1 MPDNGFDRRGDHGR
15 DGRDGRGGWGRRGWD
30 DWGFFRIPYPYYPYY
45 PQAYAQPVYA
55 QPVYAP
61 APVYTAPVYTAPVYN
76 PPVYLPPQ
84 VVAPAPLAIPGAI
97 VPGMYRIT
105 NPTGLN
111 VRPTPDLYG
120 TPVAV
125 AGPGAEVQV
134 LADVG
139 NGWVRITSPANN
151 YSGYI
156 CANCAGGPGGPWI
169 QPSNL
174 PFRLAVPSS
183 VSTFFGQDAEAAVI
197 QPVPVPIL
205 LPLGFRPRRIRGHKR
220 RTVIA
225 RPEVAYEAKELL
237 IPYDVA
243 KHFDICSIRA
253 GFTYLPM
260 RNVPAELYAIRRCGG
275 GGLLVSL
282 PPVLPGQRI
291 YLTVKNRSSH
301 SHRFR
306 AALNGI
312 AFP

>member
-1 MPDNGFDRRGDHGR
+1 MPDNGFDRRGDHGRDGR

-61 APVYTAPVYTAPVYN
+61 PVYAAPVYT

-84 VVAPAPLAIPGAI
+84 VVTPAPLVI

-125 AGPGAEVQV
+125 ARPGADVQV
-134 LADVG
+134 VADVG
-139 NGWVRITSPANN
+139 NGWVRITSPA
-151 YSGYI
+151 SGYI
-156 CANCAGGPGGPWI
+156 CVNCAGGPGGPWI

-174 PFRLAVPSS
+174 PFRLAAPSS
-183 VSTFFGQDAEAAVI
+183 VSTFFGQDVEAVAIV
-197 QPVPVPIL
+197 QPALEPLL
-205 LPLGFRPRRIRGHKR
+205 LPVGFGPRRIRGHKR

-225 RPEVAYEAKELL
+225 RPEVLYEAKELL

-282 PPVLPGQRI
+282 PPVLSDQRI
-291 YLTVKNRSSH
+291 YLTVKNRSSD